1 MLTLRFSLRLFA
13 LVLFAFT
20 IATVASAQTAQ
31 RTFVSTAGSDANIA
45 SLCSAANP
53 CRSFTAAQG
62 VTTAGGEIIALTSG
76 GYGPV
81 EITKALQITAPTGV
95 YVAITAQPGTAIGGT
110 DAIRISAGSSDVV
123 VLRGLTLNSLGVAS
137 GINVTSVGTL
147 HVENC
152 VVNGFTQNGINV
164 NLTADGSEVFIKD
177 TIVRNNGGGIFITT
191 STGTVR
197 ASINGCRSENNVND
211 GFLAYNRSR
220 VTISN
225 SVASGNGNSGFYA
238 LSDVS
243 GTTTEMNAD
252 HCVASN
258 NPFGFVA
265 VGGKPPDSG
274 GTATMRV
281 ARSTATNNTDTGFAA
296 FGISFGSAVFESL
309 GDNLVRGNNLN
320 IYGVTVVTGQ

>member
-1 MLTLRFSLRLFA
+1 MTRHTFFRFASLLICSLAFA
-13 LVLFAFT
+13 ALAQG
-20 IATVASAQTAQ
+20 QTAQ
-31 RTFVSTAGSDANIA
+31 RTFVSTSGSDANTA

-53 CRSFTAAQG
+53 CRGFAAALT
-62 VTTAGGEIIALTSG
+62 VTNTNGEIVALTSG
-76 GYGPV
+76 GYGAV
-81 EITKALQITAPTGV
+81 TITKGVQITAPTGI
-95 YVAITAQPGTAIGGT
+95 YAGITASSGDGITVNAPGA
-110 DAIRISAGSSDVV
+110 VV
-123 VLRGLTLNSLGVAS
+123 VLRGLTLNGQGAS
-137 GINVTSVGTL
+137 NGILVTAVGAL
-147 HVENC
+147 HVEGC
-152 VVNGFTQNGINV
+152 IVNGFSNNGINV

-191 STGTVR
+191 TSGTVR
-197 ASINGCRSENNVND
+197 ASINGCRSENHVND

-243 GTTTEMNAD
+243 GATTEMNAD